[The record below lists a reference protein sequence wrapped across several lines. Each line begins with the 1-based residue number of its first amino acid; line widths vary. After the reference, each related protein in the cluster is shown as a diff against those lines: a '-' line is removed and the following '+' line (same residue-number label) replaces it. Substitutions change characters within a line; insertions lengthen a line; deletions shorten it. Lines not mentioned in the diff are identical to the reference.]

1 MFESYDGGRDSKERL
16 MQGLLG
22 AIENAPDRSLI
33 VVFTDNGSK
42 DLNLKNEVL
51 RRKNE
56 KGLTVYIVLTPI
68 FEGFPRDPSL
78 KVYDQVIFS
87 HGPKTEPTFF
97 DSIDCKKHFLLP
109 KQQIATNCP
118 KNIVIPGG

>member
-1 MFESYDGGRDSKERL
+1 

-78 KVYDQVIFS
+78 KVYDQVKTFYDKMDGNKMFS
-87 HGPKTEPTFF
+87 F
-97 DSIDCKKHFLLP
+97 D
-109 KQQIATNCP
+109 IATKCHKYTLIP
-118 KNIVIPGG
+118 IPGG